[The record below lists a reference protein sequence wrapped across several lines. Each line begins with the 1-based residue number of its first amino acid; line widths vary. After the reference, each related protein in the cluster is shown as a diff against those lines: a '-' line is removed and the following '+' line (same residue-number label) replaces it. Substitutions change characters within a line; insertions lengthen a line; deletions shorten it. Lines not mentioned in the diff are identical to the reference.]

1 MSEFKEERYITSESV
16 TKGHPDKLC
25 DQISDAIL
33 DDILEKDPFAHVA
46 CEVTASAGLIHV
58 MGEIAT
64 SCYVDIQGIARDTVR
79 KIGYNSPV
87 CGFDASSCAVITS
100 ISTQSDDIAVG
111 VKRSFELKS
120 KKDSEI
126 KDEIG
131 AGDQGI
137 MYGYACKETG
147 TFMPMPIYLAH
158 KVTKALSTLRETRTL
173 DYLYP
178 DGKAQITGCY
188 DDKGKLIYIK
198 DFVVSYQNT
207 EIDRED
213 TDRIIKERCLK
224 ICHENDIAVEQ
235 FYFNPTGKFLIGGFE
250 GDSGLT
256 GRKIC
261 VDNYHSFVPIGGG
274 AFSGKDPTKV
284 DRSAAY
290 KARQTAL
297 ECLNEH
303 PEVNNVLV
311 QLSYTIG
318 LSKPMAIYI
327 KTDKGIIEPWEDLYR
342 ECEPNNIIEDMNL
355 KNIDYR
361 YTAQFGHFGVHGW
374 YPKEIYKKYLP
385 WEDEVKVIND

>member
-1 MSEFKEERYITSESV
+1 MVGLFIEPDKYIKISLAIHTKILNFKSDLKMWMDLTACNHVKKLLKTITIYDEASLHKSKIHLRVHYCKMYFIFYLQKMTYLFTSESV
-16 TKGHPDKLC
+16 SAGHPDKVA

-178 DGKAQITGCY
+178 DGKAQITVKY
-188 DDKGKLIYIK
+188 KGEDPVGISKI
-198 DFVVSYQNT
+198 VVSAQHSAAVLT
-207 EIDRED
+207 EQIVKDL
-213 TDRIIKERCLK
+213 TKFIINDPK
-224 ICHENDIAVEQ
+224 ILPQDMLNEKTEVFI
-235 FYFNPTGKFLIGGFE
+235 NPTGRFVIGGPVA
-250 GDSGLT
+250 DTGLT
-256 GRKIC
+256 GRKIM
-261 VDNYHSFVPIGGG
+261 VDTYGGEVLQDQSLYMWIALVHLIIPI
-274 AFSGKDPTKV
+274 
-284 DRSAAY
+284 
-290 KARQTAL
+290 
-297 ECLNEH
+297 
-303 PEVNNVLV
+303 
-311 QLSYTIG
+311 
-318 LSKPMAIYI
+318 
-327 KTDKGIIEPWEDLYR
+327 
-342 ECEPNNIIEDMNL
+342 
-355 KNIDYR
+355 KN
-361 YTAQFGHFGVHGW
+361 
-374 YPKEIYKKYLP
+374 
-385 WEDEVKVIND
+385 